1 LKWGTGA
8 AERKEYRVKKNKMEL
23 IVGGTILIAAI
34 ILIAGVLWLKGAMV
48 TGKLVEY
55 TVLFPN
61 VGTLNLGDPVMV
73 NGVKKGNVNKVYL
86 YGPKV
91 AVDIKMEKDVPLTDS
106 SKITVQNI
114 GLMGERMVGVQ
125 LSGKGARSKP
135 NGKGKNETT
144 YINGYFDTGIAEAM
158 GMVGTVLGDVRE
170 LVKNVSLIVDSTVG
184 DTVFFRKF
192 RRIVSRLDTVTNM
205 AEDLI
210 GKNRPSI
217 NRSMANIERVTSDVN
232 ALLDTNKP
240 RINTILANGAELSVR
255 GVSVAGKIDSLSRSI
270 QTMINRINNGEGSI
284 GLLLKDE
291 KFYYDLK
298 KSIGDLD
305 TLLGEVNR
313 KGLKLNIV
321 KLHWP
326 W

>member
-1 LKWGTGA
+1 
-8 AERKEYRVKKNKMEL
+8 MEL

-48 TGKLVEY
+48 TGKMVEY

-61 VGTLNLGDPVMV
+61 VGTLQLGDPVMV
-73 NGVKKGNVNKVYL
+73 NGVKKGNVSNVYL

-91 AVDIKMEKDVPLTDS
+91 AVNIKLDKDVPLTDS

-125 LSGKGARSKP
+125 LSGKGTLCKP
-135 NGKGKNETT
+135 NGKGKSGIT

-158 GMVGTVLGDVRE
+158 GMVGTVLGDVRV
-170 LVKNVSLIVDSTVG
+170 LVRNVSLIVDSTVG
-184 DTVFFRKF
+184 DTVFFKKF
-192 RRIVSRLDTVTNM
+192 RRIVSRLDTVTSM
-205 AEDLI
+205 AENLI
-210 GKNRPSI
+210 GNNRPSI
-217 NRSMANIERVTSDVN
+217 NRSIANIETMTSDVN
-232 ALLDTNKP
+232 VLLDTNKP
-240 RINTILANGAELSVR
+240 RINTILANGAELSSR
-255 GVSVAGKIDSLSRSI
+255 GVTVAGKIDTLSRTI

-291 KFYYDLK
+291 QFYHDLK

-305 TLLGEVNR
+305 TLLSEVNR
-313 KGLKLNIV
+313 KGLKLNITH
-321 KLHWP
+321 LHLF
-326 W
+326 

>member
-1 LKWGTGA
+1 
-8 AERKEYRVKKNKMEL
+8 MEI

-48 TGKLVEY
+48 TGKMVEY

-61 VGTLNLGDPVMV
+61 IGTLQLGDPVMV
-73 NGVKKGNVNKVYL
+73 NGVKKGNVGNMYL

-91 AVDIKMEKDVPLTDS
+91 AVDIKLDNDVPLTDS
-106 SKITVQNI
+106 SRITVQNI

-125 LSGKGARSKP
+125 LSGKGALYKP
-135 NGKGKNETT
+135 NGKGKSKIT

-158 GMVGTVLGDVRE
+158 GMVGTVLGDVRV
-170 LVKNVSLIVDSTVG
+170 LVRNVSLIVDSTVG

-192 RRIVSRLDTVTNM
+192 RRIVSRLDTVTSM
-205 AEDLI
+205 AENLI
-210 GKNRPSI
+210 GNNRPAI
-217 NRSMANIERVTSDVN
+217 NRSIANIETMTSDVN

-240 RINTILANGAELSVR
+240 HINTILANGAELSSR
-255 GVSVAGKIDSLSRSI
+255 GATVAGKIDSLSRNI

-291 KFYYDLK
+291 QFYHDLK

-305 TLLGEVNR
+305 TLLSEVNR

-321 KLHWP
+321 KIHWP

>member
-1 LKWGTGA
+1 
-8 AERKEYRVKKNKMEL
+8 MEL

-48 TGKLVEY
+48 TGKMVEY

-61 VGTLNLGDPVMV
+61 IGTLNLGDLVMV
-73 NGVKKGNVNKVYL
+73 NGVKKGNVSNVYL

-91 AVDIKMEKDVPLTDS
+91 AVDIKLDKDVPLTDS

-125 LSGKGARSKP
+125 LSGKGALCKP
-135 NGKGKNETT
+135 NGKGKNGTT

-184 DTVFFRKF
+184 DTAFFRKF
-192 RRIVSRLDTVTNM
+192 RRIVSRIDTVTNL
-205 AEDLI
+205 AENLI
-210 GKNRPSI
+210 ANNRPSI
-217 NRSMANIERVTSDVN
+217 NRSIAAVERMTSDVGS
-232 ALLDTNKP
+232 LLDTNKP
-240 RINTILANGAELSVR
+240 RLNIILANGAELSSR
-255 GVSVAGKIDSLSRSI
+255 GVTVVGKIDSLTQNI

-291 KFYYDLK
+291 QFYHDLK

-305 TLLGEVNR
+305 TLLGEINR

-321 KLHWP
+321 KIHWP

>member
-1 LKWGTGA
+1 
-8 AERKEYRVKKNKMEL
+8 MEL

-48 TGKLVEY
+48 TGKMVGY
-55 TVLFPN
+55 SVLFPN
-61 VGTLNLGDPVMV
+61 VGTLSLGDPVMV
-73 NGVKKGNVNKVYL
+73 NGVKKGTVTNIYL
-86 YGPKV
+86 HGPKV
-91 AVDIKMEKDVPLTDS
+91 AVDITLEKDVTLTDS

-125 LSGKGARSKP
+125 LSDKGSPYKP
-135 NGKGKNETT
+135 NKAGNAKT

-170 LVKNVSLIVDSTVG
+170 LVRNVSFIVDSTVG
-184 DTVFFRKF
+184 DTAFFRKF
-192 RRIVSRLDTVTNM
+192 RRIVSRLDTVTVM
-205 AEDLI
+205 AEGLI
-210 GKNRPSI
+210 ADNRPSI
-217 NRSMANIERVTSDVN
+217 NRSIASVEKVTSGVS
-232 ALLDTNKP
+232 ALIDSNSL
-240 RINTILANGAELSVR
+240 RVNTILSNGAQLSAR
-255 GVSVAGKIDSLSRSI
+255 AGVLTGKIDSLTENLRI
-270 QTMINRINNGEGSI
+270 MVNRINNGEGSV

-291 KFYYDLK
+291 QFYYNVK

-305 TLLGEVNR
+305 TLVQEVNR

-321 KLHWP
+321 KVHWP

>member
-1 LKWGTGA
+1 
-8 AERKEYRVKKNKMEL
+8 MEL

-48 TGKLVEY
+48 TGKMVEY
-55 TVLFPN
+55 SVLFPN
-61 VGTLNLGDPVMV
+61 VGTLQLGDPVMV
-73 NGVKKGNVNKVYL
+73 NGVKKGNVSNVYL

-91 AVDIKMEKDVPLTDS
+91 AVDIKLDKDVPLTDS
-106 SKITVQNI
+106 SRITVQNI

-125 LSGKGARSKP
+125 LSGKGTLCQP
-135 NGKGKNETT
+135 NGKGKNGIR

-158 GMVGTVLGDVRE
+158 GMVGTVLGDVRV
-170 LVKNVSLIVDSTVG
+170 LVRNVSLIVDSTVG
-184 DTVFFRKF
+184 DTVFFKKF
-192 RRIVSRLDTVTNM
+192 RRIVLRLDTVTSM
-205 AEDLI
+205 AENLI
-210 GKNRPSI
+210 GNNRPSI
-217 NRSMANIERVTSDVN
+217 NRSIANIETMTSDVN

-240 RINTILANGAELSVR
+240 RVNTILANGAELSSR
-255 GVSVAGKIDSLSRSI
+255 GVTVAGKIDTLSRTI
-270 QTMINRINNGEGSI
+270 QTMITRINNGEGSI

-291 KFYYDLK
+291 QFYHDLK

-305 TLLGEVNR
+305 TLLSEVNR

-321 KLHWP
+321 KIHWP